1 MQHLGDGL
9 ICDIQCGVE
18 APKARRR
25 LAFWTNPTL
34 ARGGHGWRSAMMIGS
49 WQEIPGGELLRKLDE
64 ILDGFLEERLAFV
77 GCGHG
82 GIPHGAVRGI
92 GACPAIHSYGAGR
105 KKIDPVILRF
115 LLVVVDHLIDGTI
128 HFHGVRIQM
137 QGQGCFSFTGM
148 GGSTREGRVTP
159 RVLKARVRIT

>member
-1 MQHLGDGL
+1 
-9 ICDIQCGVE
+9 
-18 APKARRR
+18 
-25 LAFWTNPTL
+25 
-34 ARGGHGWRSAMMIGS
+34 MMIGS